1 MNKPAETIEELQ
13 AQLVAV
19 QDSVVHGKCANAEP
33 CSTFCEAIATRKMM
47 QQLRDENYILKS
59 VNKGLAIGRNMAV
72 EAAKNL
78 GYKFDPKVSGLEYL
92 IETASATVM
101 VNQKNVELA
110 AQIDNA
116 WRELREIREALK
128 ADPYKSTADEVR
140 SLVSGYKTLHS
151 LMVSGEKRGEAKA
164 KEELIPPFLLEL
176 SKQLNE
182 QPSRSTAHPFYQVRC
197 NRYYVTEADYNEDH
211 WALFGDDGEVWRN
224 DSAPE
229 ELCEYLAEYH
239 RDWVVS
245 LIGEN
250 EDAEEGE
257 EEIDEELATR
267 LQECGEFDFDC
278 DDLPD
283 GLKKLHMQKIEEV
296 VSTHLT
302 LDAAN
307 KFIKRKQH
315 DYPKLFTYAESA
327 YWSPQLRELQ
337 DWIKSLTAKAVSDE
351 NN

>member
-128 ADPYKSTADEVR
+128 ADLEESTADEVR
-140 SLVSGYKTLHS
+140 A
-151 LMVSGEKRGEAKA
+151 MVSSCETLDSMMRSGEQRGVAKA
-164 KEELIPPFLLEL
+164 TEELSVMAADAFGDGYFEGFIDGGKRQDQEELNLKSDGGLARFSNYALRASEMAEGAKAERLGLSPRKQRQLYLPDFIMEL

-182 QPSRSTAHPFYQVRC
+182 QPTRC
-197 NRYYVTEADYNEDH
+197 TSH
-211 WALFGDDGEVWRN
+211 
-224 DSAPE
+224 
-229 ELCEYLAEYH
+229 
-239 RDWVVS
+239 
-245 LIGEN
+245 
-250 EDAEEGE
+250 
-257 EEIDEELATR
+257 
-267 LQECGEFDFDC
+267 
-278 DDLPD
+278 
-283 GLKKLHMQKIEEV
+283 
-296 VSTHLT
+296 
-302 LDAAN
+302 
-307 KFIKRKQH
+307 
-315 DYPKLFTYAESA
+315 
-327 YWSPQLRELQ
+327 QLRELQ